1 MVGPSFS
8 DDDRI
13 LASRLLK
20 VGLVILVGVSGAL
33 VAVQGGADAPV
44 VAASF
49 TGGVVAGAALTWFVA
64 RNLRQIQPEGLR
76 ERRKRARERQ
86 SREPERRERDE
97 REQRNRRR

>member
-8 DDDRI
+8 DDDRV

-20 VGLVILVGVSGAL
+20 VGLVILVGISGAL
-33 VAVQGGADAPV
+33 VAVQSGADAPV

-49 TGGVVAGAALTWFVA
+49 AGGVVAGAALTWFVA

-76 ERRKRARERQ
+76 ERRERAREQVNRD
-86 SREPERRERDE
+86 RDE
-97 REQRNRRR
+97 RE